1 MTSTTIPS
9 GSFRF
14 PSARSAATVQLH
26 RLRLA
31 WREAR
36 PVVQVIFLL
45 RFAAGAALGLTGSAA
60 GAAGRPALL
69 TAALGWL
76 ATTWAVYLLNGV
88 ADVVE
93 DRANGKARP
102 IARGE
107 LSRRSAVRLVGAL
120 SVAGLVFAAA
130 VSVTQVLLTA
140 VMLGVGWAYSLGPWP
155 LKANLA
161 GFVAAVTALGL
172 LTYLA
177 GWSAAG
183 GGRLT
188 GPVFFFGLM
197 MSLWMGLG
205 GSTKDLA
212 DAEGDRLAG
221 RKTLP
226 VLLGDRRARV
236 VMAIAASSVG
246 WTFTVLCAIRAI
258 GVLPAAA
265 VVLVGSAALSATV
278 LTSSSRGARTAQRR
292 PYRVFMVTQYCAHV
306 VLFCCLGPASP
317 L

>member
-1 MTSTTIPS
+1 MPS
-9 GSFRF
+9 GSFNF
-14 PSARSAATVQLH
+14 PSARSACTVLLR

-36 PVVQVIFLL
+36 PVVQLIFLL
-45 RFAAGAALGLTGSAA
+45 RFAAGAALGVAGSVY
-60 GAAGRPALL
+60 GAVNRPALL
-69 TAALGWL
+69 LAALGWL

-93 DRANGKARP
+93 DRANGQARP

-107 LSRRSAVRLVGAL
+107 LSRRPAVAIVWAL
-120 SVAGLVFAAA
+120 SVAALVFAAA
-130 VSVTQVLLTA
+130 VSSTQVLLTA
-140 VMLGVGWAYSLGPWP
+140 AMLGVGWAYSLGPWP

-161 GFVAAVTALGL
+161 GFVAAVTALGV

-183 GGRLT
+183 GGRVT
-188 GPVFFFGLM
+188 EPVFLFGLM

-212 DAEGDRLAG
+212 DAKGDRLAG

-226 VLLGDRRARV
+226 VLLGDRRARA
-236 VMAIAASSVG
+236 VMAIAASAVG
-246 WTFTVLCAIRAI
+246 WTFAVLCAIRGNGI
-258 GVLPAAA
+258 LPAAV
-265 VVLVGSAALSATV
+265 VVLAGSAALSGTV
-278 LTSSSRGARTAQRR
+278 LTSSSRGSRSAQRR
-292 PYRVFMVTQYCAHV
+292 PYRVFMVTQYCAHLA
-306 VLFCCLGPASP
+306 LFGCLGLTSP

>member
-9 GSFRF
+9 GSFQFTSRW
-14 PSARSAATVQLH
+14 SAHTLPR

-36 PVVQVIFLL
+36 PVVQIIFLL
-45 RFAAGAALGLTGSAA
+45 RFAAGAALGVASRTH
-60 GAAGRPALL
+60 GAVDRRALL
-69 TAALGWL
+69 VAALGWL

-93 DRANGKARP
+93 DRANGQARP
-102 IARGE
+102 IARGD
-107 LSRRSAVRLVGAL
+107 LSRRSAVAIVWTL
-120 SVAGLVFAAA
+120 SATGLVFAAT
-130 VSVTQVLLTA
+130 VSATQVLLVA
-140 VMLGVGWAYSLGPWP
+140 SMLGVGWAYSLGPWP

-161 GFVAAVTALGL
+161 GFFAAVTALGM

-188 GPVFFFGLM
+188 EPVVFFGLM

-212 DAEGDRLAG
+212 DAKGDRLAG

-226 VLLGDRRARV
+226 VLLGDRRARA
-236 VMAIAASSVG
+236 VMAVAASSVG
-246 WTFTVLCAIRAI
+246 WTFVFLCAIRAI
-258 GVLPAAA
+258 GVLPAA
-265 VVLVGSAALSATV
+265 VVVFAGSAALSVTV
-278 LTSSSRGARTAQRR
+278 LTSLSRGARSAQRR
-292 PYRVFMVTQYCAHV
+292 PYRVFMVTQYCAHIA
-306 VLFCCLGPASP
+306 LFGCLGLLSP

>member
-1 MTSTTIPS
+1 M
-9 GSFRF
+9 R
-14 PSARSAATVQLH
+14 

-45 RFAAGAALGLTGSAA
+45 RFAAGAALGAAGSAA
-60 GAAGRPALL
+60 GAVDRPTLL
-69 TAALGWL
+69 AAALGWL

-93 DRANGKARP
+93 DRANGQARP

-107 LSRRSAVRLVGAL
+107 LSRRSAVAIVRAL
-120 SVAGLVFAAA
+120 SVAALVFAAA
-130 VSVTQVLLTA
+130 VSSTQVLLTA
-140 VMLGVGWAYSLGPWP
+140 AMLGVGWAYSLGPWP

-183 GGRLT
+183 GGRVT
-188 GPVFFFGLM
+188 EPVFLFGLM

-212 DAEGDRLAG
+212 DAKGDRLAG

-226 VLLGDRRARV
+226 VLLGDGRARA
-236 VMAIAASSVG
+236 VMAVAASSVG
-246 WTFTVLCAIRAI
+246 WTFTILCAVRGI
-258 GVLPAAA
+258 GILPAAV
-265 VVLVGSAALSATV
+265 VVLAGSAALSGTV
-278 LTSSSRGARTAQRR
+278 LTSLSRGGRSAQRR
-292 PYRVFMVTQYCAHV
+292 PYRVFMVTQYCAHIA
-306 VLFCCLGPASP
+306 LFGCLGLTSP

>member
-1 MTSTTIPS
+1 MTSTMIPS

-14 PSARSAATVQLH
+14 PSARSAHSVLLR

-36 PVVQVIFLL
+36 PVVQFIFLL
-45 RFAAGAALGLTGSAA
+45 RFAAGAALGVAGSAVN
-60 GAAGRPALL
+60 RPALL
-69 TAALGWL
+69 VAALGWL

-88 ADVVE
+88 ADVVK

-107 LSRRSAVRLVGAL
+107 LSRRSAIAIVWAL
-120 SVAGLVFAAA
+120 SVAGLVCAAA
-130 VSVTQVLLTA
+130 VSTTQVLLTA
-140 VMLGVGWAYSLGPWP
+140 AMLGVGWAYSLGPWP

-161 GFVAAVTALGL
+161 GFAAAVLALGL

-188 GPVFFFGLM
+188 EPVVLFGLM
-197 MSLWMGLG
+197 MSAWMALG

-212 DAEGDRLAG
+212 DAKGDRLAG

-226 VLLGDRRARV
+226 VLLGDRGARA

-246 WTFTVLCAIRAI
+246 WTFAVLCAIRGSGI
-258 GVLPAAA
+258 LPAAV
-265 VVLVGSAALSATV
+265 VVLAGSAALSATV
-278 LTSSSRGARTAQRR
+278 LTSSSRGSRSAQRR
-292 PYRVFMVTQYCAHV
+292 PYRVFMVTQYCAHLA
-306 VLFCCLGPASP
+306 LFGCLGLISP

>member
-9 GSFRF
+9 GSFPF
-14 PSARSAATVQLH
+14 PSSRSAHPLLVR

-36 PVVQVIFLL
+36 PVVQAIFLL
-45 RFAAGAALGLTGSAA
+45 RFAAGAALGTAA
-60 GAAGRPALL
+60 GAHGTVNGSALL
-69 TAALGWL
+69 TAALGWV

-107 LSRRSAVRLVGAL
+107 LSRRSATAIVWAL
-120 SVAGLVFAAA
+120 SVAGLGFAAT
-130 VSVTQVLLTA
+130 VSATQVLLTA
-140 VMLGVGWAYSLGPWP
+140 SMLGIGWAYSLGPWP

-188 GPVFFFGLM
+188 APVILFGLM

-226 VLLGDRRARV
+226 VLLGDRGARA

-246 WTFTVLCAIRAI
+246 WTFVVLCAIRAVGI
-258 GVLPAAA
+258 LPSAA
-265 VVLVGSAALSATV
+265 VVFAGSAVLSGTV
-278 LTSSSRGARTAQRR
+278 LTSLSRGSRSAERR
-292 PYRVFMVTQYCAHV
+292 PYRVFMVTQYCAHLA
-306 VLFCCLGPASP
+306 LFGCLGLGSP

>member
-1 MTSTTIPS
+1 MTSTTIL
-9 GSFRF
+9 F
-14 PSARSAATVQLH
+14 PAARSAHTSLGR
-26 RLRLA
+26 RLALA

-36 PVVQVIFLL
+36 PVVQLVFLL
-45 RFAAGAALGLTGSAA
+45 RFAAGAALGTAA
-60 GAAGRPALL
+60 GTHGAVPRPALL
-69 TAALGWL
+69 AAALGWL

-102 IARGE
+102 IARGD
-107 LSRRSAVRLVGAL
+107 LPRRPAVSIVWAL
-120 SVAGLVFAAA
+120 SAAGLGLAMT
-130 VSVTQVLLTA
+130 VSATQFLLTA
-140 VMLGVGWAYSLGPWP
+140 AMLGVGWAYSLGPWP

-188 GPVFFFGLM
+188 GPVFLFGLM
-197 MSLWMGLG
+197 MSLWMGFG

-212 DAEGDRLAG
+212 DAKGDRLAG

-226 VLLGDRRARV
+226 VLLGDRQARV
-236 VMAIAASSVG
+236 VMALAASSVG
-246 WTFTVLCAIRAI
+246 WTFAVLCAIRASGI
-258 GVLPAAA
+258 LPAAA
-265 VVLVGSAALSATV
+265 VVFAGSAALSVTV
-278 LTSSSRGARTAQRR
+278 LTSLSRGGRSAERR
-292 PYRVFMVTQYCAHV
+292 PYRVFMVTQYCAHLT
-306 VLFCCLGPASP
+306 LFGSLWPGSP

>member
-1 MTSTTIPS
+1 MSAPILG

-14 PSARSAATVQLH
+14 LPARSARASRL
-26 RLRLA
+26 RPLRLA

-36 PVVQVIFLL
+36 PVVQAIFQL
-45 RFAAGAALGLTGSAA
+45 RFAAGAALAGTGGAGDGSA
-60 GAAGRPALL
+60 LL
-69 TAALGWL
+69 PAALGWL

-93 DRANGKARP
+93 DRANRKARP
-102 IARGE
+102 IAQGE
-107 LSRRSAVRLVGAL
+107 LSPRSATAMVWTL
-120 SVAGLVFAAA
+120 SAAGLGFAA
-130 VSVTQVLLTA
+130 VTSVTQVLLTA
-140 VMLGVGWAYSLGPWP
+140 AMLGVGWAYSAGPWP
-155 LKANLA
+155 LKADLA
-161 GFVAAVTALGL
+161 GFFAGVTTLGL

-183 GGRLT
+183 GGRPT
-188 GPVFFFGLM
+188 GPALLFGLM

-212 DAEGDRLAG
+212 DAKGDRLAG

-226 VLLGDRRARV
+226 VLFGDFRARV

-246 WTFTVLCAIRAI
+246 WTFTILFAVRAA
-258 GVLPAAA
+258 GLLPAA
-265 VVLVGSAALSATV
+265 VVVFLGSAALSAVV
-278 LTSSSRGARTAQRR
+278 LTASSHGSRSAERR
-292 PYRVFMVTQYCAHV
+292 PYRVFMATQYCAHIA
-306 VLFCCLGPASP
+306 LFGCLGLASA